1 MKTKLDYQDLQ
12 ASLCEYKINL
22 FRYDAY
28 VRSLVLKQ
36 LDQAQ
41 KELLTAIIGNGVES
55 ASKRQ
60 LNALTKE
67 IEAIVDENYEKIN
80 ALLVKTDRDLFVTA
94 HQAEAFIYNEWL
106 GTAAFTALPKYKL
119 EAIKLTPLF
128 EGRALGDWWNKQQD
142 DLKFNLET
150 IIRNGNLVGE
160 SQANIAR
167 EVRHRL
173 DITKRG
179 AETLVRTANASIAS
193 NAQSRLMSEN
203 ADLVYSK
210 QQISTLD
217 SRTTPVCR
225 YRDGLRWKLD
235 GTPIGHD
242 VPFRDTPLHAGCRSL
257 IQIEVDRKNKTMRA
271 SEFGPVDQK
280 LNFNDWLKQQSVSY
294 QENLLGKQRAK
305 WFRSGK
311 LDLRQ
316 MMNQNDR
323 PLTNEQLRSKYQ
335 L

>member
-1 MKTKLDYQDLQ
+1 MKLDYQDLQ

-28 VRSLVLKQ
+28 VRWLVLKQ

-41 KELLTAIIGNGVES
+41 KELLTVIIGNGVES

-128 EGRALGDWWNKQQD
+128 EGRALGDWWSKQQD

-150 IIRNGNLVGE
+150 IIRNGNLIGE

-179 AETLVRTANASIAS
+179 AETLVRTANASIS
-193 NAQSRLMSEN
+193 NSAQSKLMEIN
-203 ADLVYSK
+203 KDLIDAK
-210 QQISTLD
+210 QHLSTLD
-217 SRTTPVCR
+217 SRTSAVCR
-225 YRDGLRWKLD
+225 ARDGRKWTLD
-235 GTPIGHD
+235 GDPIGHSM
-242 VPFRDTPLHAGCRSL
+242 PFAEPPLHFGCRSL
-257 IQIEVDRKNKTMRA
+257 IQIVINTKHKSTRA
-271 SEFGPVDQK
+271 SEFGQVSADLDYGQ
-280 LNFNDWLKQQSVSY
+280 WLKQQSSEY
-294 QENLLGKQRAK
+294 QNGVLGKQRAQ
-305 WFRSGK
+305 WFRDDK
-311 LDLRQ
+311 VNLQQ